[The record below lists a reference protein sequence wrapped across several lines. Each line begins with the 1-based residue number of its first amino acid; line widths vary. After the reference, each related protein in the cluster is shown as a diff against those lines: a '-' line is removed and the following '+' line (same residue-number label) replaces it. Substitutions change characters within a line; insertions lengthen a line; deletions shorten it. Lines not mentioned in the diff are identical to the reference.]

1 MADEPDS
8 VAARLHHAR
17 LVYLRARV
25 TGDIDEMA
33 RAASETAAC
42 TRLHPE
48 SADAWLALASQ
59 EQTLHRF
66 AEARAA
72 LARARALGVEED
84 RIVGLERELDWNAG
98 LWGPAA
104 ESIRE
109 EARRAPTSGSLTRLA
124 RLEHDLGRTDEADA
138 LYALALSRIDDTG
151 PIQVAMIEVQRGTN
165 LAEAGRFEEAVA
177 TFRSAAQRLPRYI
190 AAREHL
196 AEALHHLGQDDEA
209 AALYEEIVK
218 VSTDPEF
225 MGALAAIHRSHGRV
239 AEADALR
246 ARATKRYEELLA
258 KYPEAMAW
266 HAAEYF
272 AGEGNDPARA
282 RALLTR
288 NAELRPNPDSLDALA
303 RVLRSTGDRER
314 ADELARRAA
323 STRASAQPRS

>member
-1 MADEPDS
+1 
-8 VAARLHHAR
+8 
-17 LVYLRARV
+17 
-25 TGDIDEMA
+25 
-33 RAASETAAC
+33 
-42 TRLHPE
+42 
-48 SADAWLALASQ
+48 
-59 EQTLHRF
+59 
-66 AEARAA
+66 
-72 LARARALGVEED
+72 
-84 RIVGLERELDWNAG
+84 
-98 LWGPAA
+98 
-104 ESIRE
+104 
-109 EARRAPTSGSLTRLA
+109 
-124 RLEHDLGRTDEADA
+124 
-138 LYALALSRIDDTG
+138 
-151 PIQVAMIEVQRGTN
+151 MIEVQRGTN